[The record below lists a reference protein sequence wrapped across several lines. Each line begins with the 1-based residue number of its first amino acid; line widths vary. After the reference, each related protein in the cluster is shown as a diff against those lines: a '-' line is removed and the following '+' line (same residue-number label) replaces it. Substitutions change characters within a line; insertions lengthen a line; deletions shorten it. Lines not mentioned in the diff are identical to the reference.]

1 MICIGLCPLQNN
13 LNFQANKFS
22 ISVQRI
28 FLTNPKIILAALQ
41 YLATIFIIILFLLTS
56 TLRNTLN
63 TNGYV
68 LWISTQKNK
77 ENKKKEKKHKIE
89 P

>member
-63 TNGYV
+63 TSGYV